1 MEHEEKH
8 PETQENI
15 VFEDLLQYS
24 NQYTYGATSPGRNPG
39 AKKLT
44 VLDLLRLGD
53 EESDQAQKILP
64 HQMNT
69 FIDNLGDV
77 FIKIVELQQMVAQAY
92 KSSLTKD
99 TKKIK
104 KGLEEINKTLQQQKH
119 LIKKTGKIID
129 KLSH

>member
-1 MEHEEKH
+1 MEAEEKH
-8 PETQENI
+8 PETTENL
-15 VFEDLLQYS
+15 VFEDLIQYS

-53 EESDQAQKILP
+53 DETDQAQKILP

-77 FIKIVELQQMVAQAY
+77 YIKIVELQNMVAQAY

-104 KGLEEINKTLQQQKH
+104 KGLEVINKNLQHQKE
-119 LIKKTGKIID
+119 LIKKTGKLID